1 MVMARVVSERLFVI
15 AAVVLTAAVLPE
27 IVLAHLLNGNR
38 GAIDAFNYDEG
49 QLRHLDGDC
58 GYAVECKQTDVKGVF
73 FFSCYYDLR
82 SGECQCSKG
91 SFSQCSV
98 ARSALAAEGEGAAK
112 GGSGKGKGIVS
123 LVGAVVAD
131 VAKPFKL
138 VYATFAALPLLAKL
152 AVLFMAAAAAIFIFA
167 RLRDNAANNLRR
179 AKFLHEKA
187 SALHGK
193 GNEDEAKLLFEKSNY
208 LREKAYEQMKE
219 KV

>member
-1 MVMARVVSERLFVI
+1 MRLNLLMIFAI
-15 AAVVLTAAVLPE
+15 ATAAVIPQLA
-27 IVLAHLLNGNR
+27 LAHLLEGTK
-38 GAIDAFNYDEG
+38 GPADAFNYDEG
-49 QLRHLDGDC
+49 QLRHLDDDC
-58 GYAVECKQTDVKGVF
+58 GYAFECKQTDVKDVF
-73 FFSCYYDLR
+73 FFNCYYDLK

-91 SFSQCSV
+91 SFSQCGA
-98 ARSALAAEGEGAAK
+98 ARSALAAEGKGAAK
-112 GGSGKGKGIVS
+112 GGSGKGVVS

-179 AKFLHEKA
+179 AKSLHEKA

-193 GNEDEAKLLFEKSNY
+193 GNADEAKLLFEKSNY